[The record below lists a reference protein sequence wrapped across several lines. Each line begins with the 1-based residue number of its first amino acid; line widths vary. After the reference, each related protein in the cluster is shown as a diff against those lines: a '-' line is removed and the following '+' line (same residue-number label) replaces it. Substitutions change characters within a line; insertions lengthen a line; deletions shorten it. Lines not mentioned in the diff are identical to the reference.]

1 MDEVTKNMVTA
12 QLKSAKTSE
21 ALHDSMVSAM
31 IAMVDCQ
38 FKTGQRVKRQG
49 LLLAGVGLILLVSLL
64 CGDGEALKLLC
75 FWRTGGGTP

>member
-1 MDEVTKNMVTA
+1 MVTA

-38 FKTGQRVKRQG
+38 YKTGLRVKRQG
-49 LLLAGVGLILLVSLL
+49 LMLGGVALILLVSLL
-64 CGDGEALKLLC
+64 FGDAEALKLIC
-75 FWRTGGGTP
+75 FWRTGGTQ

>member
-21 ALHDSMVSAM
+21 TLHDAMVSAM

-38 FKTGQRVKRQG
+38 YKTGLRVKRQG
-49 LLLAGVGLILLVSLL
+49 LWLIGVGMTLLVSLL
-64 CGDGEALKLLC
+64 CGDAEALKLIC
-75 FWRTGGGTP
+75 FWRGGAN

>member
-12 QLKSAKTSE
+12 QLKSAKTTD

-38 FKTGQRVKRQG
+38 FKTGRRVKRQG
-49 LLLAGVGLILLVSLL
+49 FLLGGVALILLISIL
-64 CGDGEALKLLC
+64 CGDAEALKLIC
-75 FWRTGGGTP
+75 FWRNGSV

>member
-38 FKTGQRVKRQG
+38 YKTGLRVKRQG
-49 LLLAGVGLILLVSLL
+49 LLLGGVALILLVSLL
-64 CGDGEALKLLC
+64 FGDAEALKLIC
-75 FWRTGGGTP
+75 FWRTGGTQ

>member
-12 QLKSAKTSE
+12 QLKSAKTDQ

-49 LLLAGVGLILLVSLL
+49 LLLGGVALILLISLL
-64 CGDGEALKLLC
+64 FGDAEALKLIC
-75 FWRTGGGTP
+75 FWRTGGTQ